1 MAVTTRTPRT
11 TERRGSLSVEISAL
25 SYADLPKVI
34 AIERRS
40 FPAPWS
46 LAMFVLELSKPSSVC
61 LGATYEGELIG
72 YLVCSRYHTVWH
84 LMNVA
89 IDSRH
94 RRRRVATAL
103 IEQLLAETGGGGERY
118 TLEVRVSNTEAIKMY
133 EGFGFRSAG
142 IRRRYY
148 HDNNEDALI
157 MWRTHHPAESAATAS
172 ADSSQG

>member
-1 MAVTTRTPRT
+1 MAVTTRTARRPERNPR
-11 TERRGSLSVEISAL
+11 LAVEITPL

-61 LGATYEGELIG
+61 MGATYGGELIG

-89 IDSRH
+89 IDSRY

-103 IEQLLAETGGGGERY
+103 LEQLLTETGGGGERY
-118 TLEVRVSNTEAIKMY
+118 TLEVRISNTEAIKMY
-133 EGFGFRSAG
+133 ESFGFRSAG

-157 MWRTHHPAESAATAS
+157 MWRTHHSAGPAVAS

>member
-1 MAVTTRTPRT
+1 MTSMTVKTAEPGAGLAVEVT
-11 TERRGSLSVEISAL
+11 SLG
-25 SYADLPKVI
+25 YGDLPKVI

-46 LAMFVLELSKPSSVC
+46 LAMFVLELSKPSSIC
-61 LGATYEGELIG
+61 LAATHQGELIG

-84 LMNVA
+84 VMNVA
-89 IDSRH
+89 IDSRY

-103 IEQLLAETGGGGERY
+103 IERLFAQTDRGGERY
-118 TLEVRVSNTEAIKMY
+118 TLEVRVSNTEAIRMY
-133 EGFGFRSAG
+133 ESFGFRSAG

-157 MWRTHHPAESAATAS
+157 MWRTHRGAT
-172 ADSSQG
+172 

>member
-1 MAVTTRTPRT
+1 MAVRTKTPRT
-11 TERRGSLSVEISAL
+11 ANRRGGLAVEISPL

-61 LGATYEGELIG
+61 LGATYDGVLIG

-89 IDSRH
+89 IDSRY

-103 IEQLLAETGGGGERY
+103 IERLLSETGGGGERY
-118 TLEVRVSNTEAIKMY
+118 TLEVRVSNAEAIQMY
-133 EGFGFRSAG
+133 ESFGFRSAG

-157 MWRTHHPAESAATAS
+157 MWRTDHPAEPSAIAS
-172 ADSSQG
+172 ADSSQD

>member
-1 MAVTTRTPRT
+1 MTVNIAEPGTGIAVEVT
-11 TERRGSLSVEISAL
+11 SL

-46 LAMFVLELSKPSSVC
+46 LAMFVLEISKPSSIC
-61 LGATYEGELIG
+61 LAAMHDRELIG

-84 LMNVA
+84 VMNVA
-89 IDSRH
+89 IDDRY

-103 IEQLLAETGGGGERY
+103 IEHLFSLTDRGGERY
-118 TLEVRVSNTEAIKMY
+118 TLEVRVSNSEAIKMY
-133 EGFGFRSAG
+133 ESFGFRSAG

-157 MWRTHHPAESAATAS
+157 MWRTHRGPAGAPVPAGR
-172 ADSSQG
+172 DQG